1 MKLDLP
7 RDVIMHSEAMN
18 SIEQFR
24 GKELSDL
31 SSSAPDDKLQ
41 MTKPFNPSKG
51 DFPSPL
57 SISFYNW
64 VKSDSQSAPLAIMA
78 GALYLTSH
86 EAVLSA
92 SHVTPLI
99 RLTPRERHFQLCLKT
114 SGKT

>member
-18 SIEQFR
+18 SIEQFW
-24 GKELSDL
+24 GKTLSDL
-31 SSSAPDDKLQ
+31 SSRALDGKLQ
-41 MTKPFNPSKG
+41 MTKPFDQSKG

-64 VKSDSQSAPLAIMA
+64 VKSDSPLPPLAIAA

-92 SHVTPLI
+92 SHVTPL
-99 RLTPRERHFQLCLKT
+99 LSVSRHVRSIFNPV
-114 SGKT
+114 